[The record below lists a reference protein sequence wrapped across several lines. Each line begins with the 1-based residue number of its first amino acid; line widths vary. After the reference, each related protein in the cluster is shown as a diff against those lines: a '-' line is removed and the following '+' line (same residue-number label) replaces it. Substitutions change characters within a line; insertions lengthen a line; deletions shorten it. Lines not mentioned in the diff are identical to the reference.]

1 MGSTFRLVKL
11 LEGDP
16 EPFAIM
22 YTIGNLLGLFSTCF
36 LYGPLA
42 QMKKMFA
49 STRLIATI
57 VYVLLMFLTLFF
69 ALYPHEI
76 RGRLVLLILCIF
88 FQFLALIWYT
98 LSYIP
103 YARQAI
109 TYCLKQH
116 CCSSCGGSSS
126 GEESLWA

>member
-1 MGSTFRLVKL
+1 MFDRGLDGLYKQAYSLVSTEPVQKEWYEEWEEEVCSFCPKLTLQQRLAGCLICITLGFIISMGSTFRLVKL

-49 STRLIATI
+49 STSI
-57 VYVLLMFLTLFF
+57 VVLLV
-69 ALYPHEI
+69 E
-76 RGRLVLLILCIF
+76 GRPVE
-88 FQFLALIWYT
+88 
-98 LSYIP
+98 
-103 YARQAI
+103 R
-109 TYCLKQH
+109 
-116 CCSSCGGSSS
+116 
-126 GEESLWA
+126 